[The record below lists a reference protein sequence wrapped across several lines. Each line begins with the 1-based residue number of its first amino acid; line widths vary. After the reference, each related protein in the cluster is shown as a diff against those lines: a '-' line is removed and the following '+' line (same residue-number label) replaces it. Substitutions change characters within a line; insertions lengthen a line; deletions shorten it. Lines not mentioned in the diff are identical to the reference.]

1 MTIGLEEGV
10 VRLEKYSPEWKTL
23 YEKEEKLLR
32 DSVGEYIIDI
42 QHIGSTSIPDIV
54 AKPIIDIGIAIANFE
69 EGQRLIEPIQNLG
82 YQYKGENG
90 IPRRHYFVKGNP
102 TTHHLHILEIDSDEW
117 KKHIT
122 FRDSLR
128 KNKELAEEY
137 TRIKTELAEKFRND
151 RLAYTEGKTDF
162 VQYVL
167 ELNLKK

>member
-1 MTIGLEEGV
+1 MTIGLEEGI
-10 VRLEKYSPEWKTL
+10 VRLEKYSPEWKML

-69 EGQRLIEPIQNLG
+69 EWQRLIEPIQNLG
-82 YQYKGENG
+82 YKYKGENG
-90 IPRRHYFVKGNP
+90 IPRRHYFVKGDP
-102 TTHHLHILEIDSDEW
+102 RTHHLHILEINSDEW

-128 KNKELAEEY
+128 KNKELADEY

-167 ELNLKK
+167 ELNLKE